1 MIVMICVMTMLVRIM
16 IMMIHKHGSDGFVS
30 L

>member
-1 MIVMICVMTMLVRIM
+1 MICVMTMLVRIM